1 MTALLAGLALFLGA
15 AALALAR
22 GLRDARRRVAALE
35 ERIRALDATP
45 RPAPDGHD
53 LATIAHELR
62 SPLSAILGYQELL
75 ADGLLGS
82 GDPHGREA
90 IDRIGKAAL
99 RLQRVLDAAIEVA
112 RLETGIARP
121 QFASAAVDR
130 ILADAVDQGRSLAN
144 PPALTLLIPDSPLP
158 PTPTDPARLRLALDL
173 ALAAAIRATPD
184 GEIRARAGSAPDGT
198 PFIDLAGTALAPIP
212 IPAPADPIASPAD
225 RPAAPLLLAARLVH
239 SLGGRLTLVAEA
251 GATTLRIA
259 LPAHRPND

>member
-1 MTALLAGLALFLGA
+1 MTALLAGLALLLGA

-45 RPAPDGHD
+45 RPATDGHD

-75 ADGLLGS
+75 ADGLVGS

-112 RLETGIARP
+112 RLETGNARP
-121 QFASAAVDR
+121 QLASAAVDR
-130 ILADAVDQGRSLAN
+130 ILADAIHNGRSLAT
-144 PPALTLLIPDSPLP
+144 PPTLSVLAPDPPLP
-158 PTPTDPARLRLALDL
+158 PIPTDPARLRLALDL
-173 ALAAAIRATPD
+173 ALVAAIRATPD
-184 GEIRARAGSAPDGT
+184 GEIRARAGLAPDGT
-198 PFIDLAGTALAPIP
+198 TVLDLAGTALAPTP
-212 IPAPADPIASPAD
+212 IPAASDPIASDAN
-225 RPAAPLLLAARLVH
+225 RPTAPLLLAARLVH
-239 SLGGRLTLVAEA
+239 FLGGRLTLIAEA

-259 LPAHRPND
+259 LPAHRSND